1 MKVVLDGRSSEAKL
15 RVVASRAVR
24 KMSVFQRRGMAT
36 SLLWWGSIVVGR
48 GSTGGGRHER
58 PQFLE

>member
-1 MKVVLDGRSSEAKL
+1 MKVTLDGRSSEAKL

-36 SLLWWGSIVVGR
+36 SPLWWGGSVAGR
-48 GSTGGGRHER
+48 GEYGRR
-58 PQFLE
+58 AP

>member
-1 MKVVLDGRSSEAKL
+1 MKVALDGRSSEAKL

-36 SLLWWGSIVVGR
+36 SPLWWGGSVAGR
-48 GSTGGGRHER
+48 GEHGRR
-58 PQFLE
+58 AP

>member
-1 MKVVLDGRSSEAKL
+1 
-15 RVVASRAVR
+15 
-24 KMSVFQRRGMAT
+24 MSVFQRRGMAT
-36 SLLWWGSIVVGR
+36 SPLWWGSVVAER

>member
-1 MKVVLDGRSSEAKL
+1 MKSSSTVWPVRCKTVTLSVLAEANEAKL

-36 SLLWWGSIVVGR
+36 SPL
-48 GSTGGGRHER
+48 
-58 PQFLE
+58 

>member
-1 MKVVLDGRSSEAKL
+1 MAAAPRQSSGGEQ
-15 RVVASRAVR
+15 AVR

-36 SLLWWGSIVVGR
+36 SPLWWGSIVAGR
-48 GSTGGGRHER
+48 GGEGSMGGRRHER